1 MPFLAK
7 LAVPLLGLAGSVGKG
22 RAANRVEENAGA
34 PNRDIARL
42 HMAEWNRQAPG
53 VRATNAVRGDTL
65 AGLQD
70 YRLGGEG
77 RNLSSTGGLRPSL
90 MSTGTRELGNAMR
103 REAILSG
110 LKSAGGTGAN
120 YGPTSPMRQMM
131 PDITEALKTPDTS
144 PYASMAPTP
153 YKRGNWLDTALQGAG
168 YAANLLP
175 KQDEEDQY
183 SSKTIFGGGD

>member
-22 RAANRVEENAGA
+22 RAANRAEENAGA

-42 HMAEWNRQAPG
+42 HFAEFNRQAPG
-53 VRATNAVRGDTL
+53 VRARNAIQGDTL
-65 AGLQD
+65 ASVQPYQLT
-70 YRLGGEG
+70 GEG
-77 RNLSSTGGLRPSL
+77 RNLSATGGLSPAL
-90 MSTGTRELGNAMR
+90 FSTGTRELGNAMR

-131 PDITEALKTPDTS
+131 PDITEALKAPDTS
-144 PYASMAPTP
+144 PYAAMTPTP
-153 YKRGNWLDTALQGAG
+153 DKRGNWLDTVLQGAG

-175 KQDEEDQY
+175 KQDDEDQY
-183 SSKTIFGGGD
+183 SSKKIFGGGD